1 MPEVKA
7 FCTDDEAREYLSNL
21 VTLELCKEFH
31 KHGKVNTAIRACCQR
46 LMQRTTGERTMAILG
61 GLMRQP
67 MPAGSL
73 HQLRR
78 VLNDMAGGEVVFVK
92 DGE

>member
-1 MPEVKA
+1 MTQVTA
-7 FCTDDEAREYLSNL
+7 FSVDDEAREYLSNL

-31 KHGKVNTAIRACCQR
+31 ERDKPNTAIRKCCAR
-46 LMQRTTGERTMAILG
+46 LIERTQGERCKAILV
-61 GLMRQP
+61 GLMAQP

-78 VLNDMAGGEVVFVK
+78 VLHEMAGGEVIWAS
-92 DGE
+92 